1 MAAEPRSVAPNTS
14 AETATLQGV
23 FVFAQLSTSVS
34 DDQIRLIIIAL
45 LVVAVL
51 LAILTIWYFVKTS
64 PSRRV
69 RAAQARRQTTAPR
82 QGGAA
87 AGAASA
93 TAAGAARAGTS
104 RSGGEGV
111 IRPDDVVIDV
121 DDGDEWDRLTA
132 PEPRRPA
139 SN

>member
-1 MAAEPRSVAPNTS
+1 
-14 AETATLQGV
+14 LQVV

-34 DDQIRLIIIAL
+34 DDQIRLIILAL

-51 LAILTIWYFVKTS
+51 LAALTIWYFVKTS

-69 RAAQARRQTTAPR
+69 RAAKARRQANG
-82 QGGAA
+82 QGRAAVAGAASGAA
-87 AGAASA
+87 AGATRPA
-93 TAAGAARAGTS
+93 TAAQTARSA
-104 RSGGEGV
+104 V
-111 IRPDDVVIDV
+111 RPDVIIDEV

-139 SN
+139 SS

>member
-1 MAAEPRSVAPNTS
+1 M
-14 AETATLQGV
+14 

-51 LAILTIWYFVKTS
+51 LAVLTIWYFVKTS

-69 RAAQARRQTTAPR
+69 RAAQARRQTTAPK
-82 QGGAA
+82 QSGAASGAA
-87 AGAASA
+87 AGA
-93 TAAGAARAGTS
+93 TRAGAT
-104 RSGGEGV
+104 RSGAVGA

>member
-1 MAAEPRSVAPNTS
+1 M
-14 AETATLQGV
+14 V

-34 DDQIRLIIIAL
+34 DDQIRLIIVAL

-69 RAAQARRQTTAPR
+69 RAAQARRQS
-82 QGGAA
+82 AA
-87 AGAASA
+87 ARPGTNSGPQSAAAPSSVRHEA
-93 TAAGAARAGTS
+93 PPVADPVADTFADDAA
-104 RSGGEGV
+104 
-111 IRPDDVVIDV
+111 
-121 DDGDEWDRLTA
+121 EWDRLTA

-139 SN
+139 GS

>member
-1 MAAEPRSVAPNTS
+1 M
-14 AETATLQGV
+14 

-69 RAAQARRQTTAPR
+69 RVAQARRQSGSPK
-82 QGGAA
+82 QG
-87 AGAASA
+87 
-93 TAAGAARAGTS
+93 ARAADAP
-104 RSGGEGV
+104 SGAPAGSARTANPQTGASGAT
-111 IRPDDVVIDV
+111 RPDEVVIDV

-139 SN
+139 SS

>member
-1 MAAEPRSVAPNTS
+1 M
-14 AETATLQGV
+14 

-34 DDQIRLIIIAL
+34 DDQIRLIILAL

-51 LAILTIWYFVKTS
+51 LAALTIWYFVKTS

-69 RAAQARRQTTAPR
+69 RAAKARRQANG
-82 QGGAA
+82 QGRA
-87 AGAASA
+87 AGAA
-93 TAAGAARAGTS
+93 TGAAADATRPAAAAQTAQPA
-104 RSGGEGV
+104 V
-111 IRPDDVVIDV
+111 RPDVIVDEV

-139 SN
+139 SS

>member
-1 MAAEPRSVAPNTS
+1 M
-14 AETATLQGV
+14 

-51 LAILTIWYFVKTS
+51 LAALTIWYFVKTS

-69 RAAQARRQTTAPR
+69 RAAQARRQTTASR
-82 QGGAA
+82 QGAGRAAA
-87 AGAASA
+87 AGAASGA
-93 TAAGAARAGTS
+93 SAGSGASRPTAPTAM
-104 RSGGEGV
+104 
-111 IRPDDVVIDV
+111 RPDEVLIDV
-121 DDGDEWDRLTA
+121 DEGDEWDRLTA

>member
-1 MAAEPRSVAPNTS
+1 MDEPPSAAPNTS
-14 AETATLQGV
+14 GDPATLQGV

-51 LAILTIWYFVKTS
+51 LAALTTWYFVKTS
-64 PSRRV
+64 PTRRV
-69 RAAQARRQTTAPR
+69 RAAQARRQAAGPNRAATS
-82 QGGAA
+82 GAA
-87 AGAASA
+87 AGAVAGTARPTAEHSTAQTAQPSASA
-93 TAAGAARAGTS
+93 MGA
-104 RSGGEGV
+104 E
-111 IRPDDVVIDV
+111 DD
-121 DDGDEWDRLTA
+121 DEWDRLTA